1 MTSIF
6 VAGLESWYMHKRFRI
21 TFFLIVSIWPLPS
34 LLGQKVGLV
43 FSGGG
48 AKGLAHIGV
57 LKAFEENGIPID
69 YIAGTSMGGVVGG
82 FYAAGYSPFE
92 IEYIATSSDF
102 QNWINGRFESDY
114 RHFFKKNPDA
124 PSFLSA
130 KVLIDSTFRPR
141 LRATIAT
148 DIPMNFALLEL
159 LGQPTAN
166 AGFDFDSLF
175 VPFRCMVADIFSQNA
190 IVMRKGSLSD
200 ALRGTVSVPFFYRP
214 IQIEG
219 KYVFDGGLYNNF
231 PVDVMREEFSPDVI
245 IGSNT
250 SAKVYNEYPADID
263 EQLLSRITVFLF
275 LSKSDSTQLGENG
288 VFINPD
294 LSSFSATDFE
304 PVEAYVKAGYEAT
317 LQQMPRIK
325 RLISRRVSPDSL
337 QERRSEFNNRFPPI
351 RFSDISIKGAG
362 AEQRRYIERIFRQ
375 NKSALSLKDIKNG
388 YYRLVAD
395 DNFETVYPR
404 MIYDSLENTYR
415 FELQVTPERNFLV
428 DFGGNVSTRPISN
441 AFMGLQYNILRS
453 NSYTFGASFYSGRF
467 YESARL
473 AARMDVPWRI
483 PFFLQLDFIYNHW
496 NYFRSSEIFIED
508 LTPTYID
515 QNDRKLEFILGF
527 PGRNNGRYELGAAA
541 VRLNNKYY
549 LDEAVTAGPLD
560 LSVFDGYKFRAAF
573 ERNTLNRKQYASR
586 GHRFQLGLY
595 AFSGKER
602 FLPSQGESTGSEARN
617 WLQARLRYEDYF
629 RTTGFSQLGY
639 LVEAVWSNQPDFG
652 NSRNSMLMAPVF
664 YPLTDSKSLYLESLR
679 ARKYAALGL
688 RNVISFHENIDLRME
703 GYVFKPYSQRDFDLS
718 EFSLAA
724 NAALVYHSP
733 VGPVGLNVNYYD
745 DPQRKLGVLF
755 HIGYLIYNK
764 RANE

>member
-1 MTSIF
+1 MS
-6 VAGLESWYMHKRFRI
+6 
-21 TFFLIVSIWPLPS
+21 LPGS
-34 LLGQKVGLV
+34 CLYGQKVGLV
-43 FSGGG
+43 LSGGG

-69 YIAGTSMGGVVGG
+69 YVAGTSMGGVVGG
-82 FYAAGYSPFE
+82 FYAAGYSPSE
-92 IEYIATSSDF
+92 IEYIAASADF

-114 RHFFKKNPDA
+114 RNFFKKNPDA
-124 PSFLSA
+124 PSFLTA
-130 KVLIDSTFRPR
+130 KVLIDSAFRAR
-141 LRATIAT
+141 LRTTIAT

-190 IVMRKGSLSD
+190 IVLRDGSLSD

-214 IQIEG
+214 IQIDG

-231 PVDVMREEFSPDVI
+231 PVDVMREEFDADVI
-245 IGSNT
+245 VGSNT
-250 SAKVYNEYPADID
+250 SSKVYNEYPEEID
-263 EQLLSRITVFLF
+263 EQLLSKITVFLF

-294 LSSFSATDFE
+294 LSEFSATDFE
-304 PVEAYVKAGYEAT
+304 PVEAYIKAGYEAA

-325 RLISRRVSPDSL
+325 QLISRRVSRDTL
-337 QERRSEFNNRFPPI
+337 QAKRARFNSRFPPI
-351 RFSDISIKGAG
+351 RFSDISIKGATV
-362 AEQRRYIERIFRQ
+362 EQRRYIERIFRQ

-404 MIYDSLENTYR
+404 MIYDSLDHTYR
-415 FELQVTPERNFLV
+415 FELQVTPERNFLFN
-428 DFGGNVSTRPISN
+428 FGGNVSTRPISN
-441 AFMGLQYNILRS
+441 AFMGVQYNILRS

-473 AARMDVPWRI
+473 AARMDIPWRV

-515 QNDRKLEFILGF
+515 QNDKKLEFILGL
-527 PGRNNGRYELGAAA
+527 PGRNNGRYEFAASA
-541 VRLNNKYY
+541 IRLNNKYY
-549 LDEAVTAGPLD
+549 LDDEVTSGPLD
-560 LSVFDGYKFRAAF
+560 LSVFDGYKFRASF
-573 ERNTLNRKQYASR
+573 ERNTLDRKQYPSS
-586 GHRFQLGLY
+586 GHRFQLGFY
-595 AFSGKER
+595 AFTGKEG
-602 FLPSQGESTGSEARN
+602 FIPIQGTALPGQQKN
-617 WLQARLRYEDYF
+617 WLKAKLSYERYF
-629 RTTGFSQLGY
+629 RTSGFSKLGY
-639 LVEAVWSNQPDFG
+639 LVEGVWTNQPSFG
-652 NSRNSMLMAPVF
+652 NQKSSMLMAPVF
-664 YPLTDSKSLYLESLR
+664 YPLADSKSLYLESLR

-688 RNVISFHENIDLRME
+688 RNIITFYENIDLRME
-703 GYVFKPYSQRDFDLS
+703 GYIFKQPDLELS
-718 EFSLAA
+718 NFSLAA
-724 NAALVYHSP
+724 SAALVYHSP
-733 VGPVGLNVNYYD
+733 VGPVGLNVSYYD
-745 DPQRKLGVLF
+745 DPERKLGVLF

>member
-1 MTSIF
+1 M
-6 VAGLESWYMHKRFRI
+6 
-21 TFFLIVSIWPLPS
+21 
-34 LLGQKVGLV
+34 
-43 FSGGG
+43 
-48 AKGLAHIGV
+48 AHIGV
-57 LKAFEENGIPID
+57 LKAFEENGIPVD
-69 YIAGTSMGGVVGG
+69 FVAGTSMGGVVGG
-82 FYAAGYSPFE
+82 LYAAGYSPVE
-92 IEYIATSSDF
+92 IEYIAGSTDF

-114 RHFFKKNPDA
+114 RHFFQKSPAA
-124 PSFLSA
+124 PSFLTA
-130 KVLIDSTFRPR
+130 RMHIDSTFRPH
-141 LRATIAT
+141 LRTTLAT

-190 IVMRKGSLSD
+190 IVLRKGSLSD

-214 IQIEG
+214 IQIDG

-231 PVDVMREEFSPDVI
+231 PADVIREEFDPDVI

-250 SAKVYNEYPADID
+250 SSKVYNEYPEQID

-275 LSKSDSTQLGENG
+275 LSKSDSTQVGENG
-288 VFINPD
+288 VFINPE
-294 LSSFSATDFE
+294 LSNFSATDFE
-304 PVEAYVKAGYEAT
+304 PVTDYITAGYEAAM
-317 LQQMPRIK
+317 QQMPRIK
-325 RLISRRVSPDSL
+325 QLIDRRVSRDSL
-337 QERRSEFNNRFPPI
+337 RARRARFNNRLPPI
-351 RFSDISIKGAG
+351 RFTEINIKGAT
-362 AEQRRYIERIFRQ
+362 ADQRRYIERIFRQ

-404 MIYDSLENTYR
+404 MSYDSLNNNYR
-415 FELQVTPERNFLV
+415 FELEVTPERNFRFN
-428 DFGGNVSTRPISN
+428 FGGNISTRPISN
-441 AFMGLQYNILRS
+441 AYMGLQYNILRS

-467 YESARL
+467 YESVGL
-473 AARMDVPWRI
+473 AARMDVPWKT

-515 QNDRKLEFILGF
+515 QNDKKLEFSLGM
-527 PGRNNGRYELGAAA
+527 PGKNNGRYELGAAA
-541 VRLNNKYY
+541 IRLNNQYY
-549 LDEAVTAGPLD
+549 LDDNVISGPQD
-560 LSVFDGYKFRAAF
+560 LSVFDGYKFRFAF
-573 ERNTLNRKQYASR
+573 ERNTLDRKQYPSS

-595 AFSGKER
+595 GY
-602 FLPSQGESTGSEARN
+602 TGTEQFVSREAVASPHVRRN
-617 WLQARLRYEDYF
+617 WLEARFRYESYF
-629 RTTGFSQLGY
+629 STTNFSKLGY
-639 LVEAVWSNQPDFG
+639 LVEAVWSNQPYFS
-652 NSRNSMLMAPVF
+652 NLKSSMLMAPVF

-679 ARKYAALGL
+679 ARQYAALGL
-688 RNVISFHENIDLRME
+688 RNIITPYENIDLRLE
-703 GYVFKPYSQRDFDLS
+703 GYVFKPYKLIQEPAAYEQQEFDLRD
-718 EFSLAA
+718 FSLAA
-724 NAALVYHSP
+724 SAALVYHSP